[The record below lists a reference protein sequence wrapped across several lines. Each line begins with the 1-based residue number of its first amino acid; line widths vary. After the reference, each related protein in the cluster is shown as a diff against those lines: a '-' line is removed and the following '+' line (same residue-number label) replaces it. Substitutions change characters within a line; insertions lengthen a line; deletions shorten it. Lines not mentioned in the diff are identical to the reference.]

1 MQSPRPARKRFI
13 ATCVE
18 HAFRQRLSTVKVTVV
33 YFGQA
38 REIAGVKE
46 DEFVLDVPAR
56 IEHAFSK
63 AVDVHPE
70 LAKIKEIIRPLL
82 NGQWT
87 VDGAALN
94 DGDRVALLPPAG
106 GG

>member
-1 MQSPRPARKRFI
+1 MSG
-13 ATCVE
+13 
-18 HAFRQRLSTVKVTVV
+18 VKVTVV

-46 DEFVLDVPAR
+46 DEFTLASPAR
-56 IEHAFSK
+56 IEHAFAKSI
-63 AVDVHPE
+63 DVHPG
-70 LAKIKEIIRPLL
+70 LARIKEIIRPLL

-87 VDGAALN
+87 EREAELK